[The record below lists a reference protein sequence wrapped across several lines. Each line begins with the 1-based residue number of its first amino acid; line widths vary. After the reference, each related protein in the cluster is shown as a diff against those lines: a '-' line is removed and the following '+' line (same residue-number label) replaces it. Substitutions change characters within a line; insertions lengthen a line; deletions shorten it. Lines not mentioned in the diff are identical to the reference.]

1 LSAHGV
7 DIAQGISCRNA
18 SKEERIIHNRC
29 DNVHRL
35 DEADVVSQLI
45 DPGVIPGLYANEE
58 FDIPSHRKILERF
71 FQVSRTQ
78 LGRSTGFAY
87 NLSKFYFF

>member
-1 LSAHGV
+1 
-7 DIAQGISCRNA
+7 
-18 SKEERIIHNRC
+18 
-29 DNVHRL
+29 
-35 DEADVVSQLI
+35 LI

-78 LGRSTGFAY
+78 LGCSTGFAY
-87 NLSKFYFF
+87 NLRKFYFF